1 MKRIKQKHGGLIV
14 QAEKGETANP
24 NGRPPKMETVLKK
37 LFLSEYS
44 FKLSNSQA
52 NEIITSMLSR
62 TRNELLELAKN
73 EDLPFW
79 VSMIVKKAHK
89 DYNSSSI
96 ELIEKLFDRV
106 YGKPKQV
113 MDIDHTTKGEQIT
126 GLIVK

>member
-1 MKRIKQKHGGLIV
+1 MARKIKGRNGGTLICP
-14 QAEKGETANP
+14 EKGETHNP

-37 LFLSEYS
+37 LFLSEYH

-52 NEIITSMLSR
+52 NEIITSMLGR

-89 DYNSSSI
+89 DYNTSSI

-106 YGKPKQV
+106 YGKPKQDV
-113 MDIDHTTKGEQIT
+113 EVNTKIQIT
-126 GLIVK
+126 GMIVK

>member
-1 MKRIKQKHGGLIV
+1 MPNKENIEKHKFK
-14 QAEKGETANP
+14 KGQTGNP

-113 MDIDHTTKGEQIT
+113 MDIDHTTNGEQIT
-126 GLIVK
+126 GMIVK